1 MKDIVCKKCKKV
13 AEIEADDMWQFDLE
27 DCMDD
32 TMVYRYTGYCE
43 NEIIDEEDPDGN
55 WEYCGAT
62 IEIVR
67 YARLQDHMDIEQEE
81 DE

>member
-1 MKDIVCKKCKKV
+1 MRDIVCKKCKRI

-27 DCMDD
+27 DCADD
-32 TMVYRYTGYCE
+32 TMVYRYAGYCE
-43 NEIIDEEDPDGN
+43 NEIIDEEDPDN
-55 WEYCGAT
+55 WEHCGAA

-67 YARLQDHMDIEQEE
+67 YATLQDHIEIEQEE

>member
-1 MKDIVCKKCKKV
+1 MRDVVCKKCKRI

-27 DCMDD
+27 DCADD

-43 NEIIDEEDPDGN
+43 NEIVDEEDPDN
-55 WEYCGAT
+55 WEHCGAA

-67 YARLQDHMDIEQEE
+67 YARLQDHIEIEQEE
-81 DE
+81 SE